1 MHRSSWLFVM
11 LFIGSLVVQVTTSNH
26 RACITTN
33 SSQCP
38 TFLIPTNGQNSSR
51 ACVCGQT
58 ERYRYIKCHQYRGT
72 ASILTGV
79 CATYND
85 SQDTI
90 ISGLCPYGNL
100 SIYPQYLKLPCDV
113 TELNSFMCGSFNRTG
128 KLCSQCMPGL
138 GPAVLS
144 NSPQCIE
151 CLDSRYGWLV
161 FIALGF
167 LGPTLLCIL
176 VIVFRINALSA
187 AMNMFI
193 FSSHLISTLAVWY
206 KFNFD
211 QLTTSAK
218 IAVRI
223 TLSFYGLWNM
233 DIFRFILHPFCISAN
248 FNSLDVQTLEY
259 VAAFC
264 PLVVL
269 VALFIC
275 IELHDNGFRPI
286 VVIWRPF
293 LKCCIRFRRSWKL
306 RGSIINAFATF
317 LLLSYSKFLA
327 VSTNLLYPVRT
338 KNTQGQTLGYVPLH
352 DASIPY
358 FSSDHKPYMIL
369 AIVVIVVFNLLPLLF
384 LLLYPLKI
392 VQRCLGRLPLRCVSF
407 LNTFADAFQGCY
419 KNGTGGTA
427 DCRYFAGLYLVFRV
441 VLFSQ
446 GYLTYYL
453 TMPFQALTCIIIAML
468 FVTIRPYKAQFYAY
482 THFDAWSFISIAVT
496 FMYTWFASFGAIV
509 RFSPIPLYIVYA
521 TPALYIILYAI
532 LRVLP
537 QMRCIK
543 VCIVGLIQIRNN
555 KKKTFEN
562 NVQSEEDE
570 LPHRLEHPSEYSPL
584 LPQASNPLPQETQ
597 EEAAATSCCC
607 CCCC

>member
-1 MHRSSWLFVM
+1 MR
-11 LFIGSLVVQVTTSNH
+11 
-26 RACITTN
+26 
-33 SSQCP
+33 
-38 TFLIPTNGQNSSR
+38 
-51 ACVCGQT
+51 
-58 ERYRYIKCHQYRGT
+58 IKCDQERGT
-72 ASILTGV
+72 ARVLTGI
-79 CATYND
+79 CATYN
-85 SQDTI
+85 SAQNSTVT
-90 ISGLCPYGNL
+90 GPCPYSEIGL
-100 SIYPQYLKLPCDV
+100 QYLQLPCDV

-128 KLCSQCMPGL
+128 QLCSQCMPGL

-144 NSPQCIE
+144 YYPKCIE
-151 CLDSRYGWLV
+151 CLDSSYGWLV

-187 AMNMFI
+187 SMNMFL
-193 FSSHLISTLAVWY
+193 FASHLISLHGL
-206 KFNFD
+206 NLI
-211 QLTTSAK
+211 QLPTFQRVIVS
-218 IAVRI
+218 IG
-223 TLSFYGLWNM
+223 LSFYGLWNM
-233 DIFRFILHPFCISAN
+233 EFFHYGLPPFCISVRL
-248 FNSLDVQTLEY
+248 NSLDVQALEY

-317 LLLSYSKFLA
+317 LLLSYSKTFS
-327 VSTNLLYPVRT
+327 VSFNLLFPVSVENSYGHRL
-338 KNTQGQTLGYVPLH
+338 QYVPFY
-352 DASIPY
+352 DASTPY
-358 FSSDHKPYMIL
+358 FSNNHKPFVIL
-369 AIVVIVVFNLLPLLF
+369 AIVMFTVFNLLPLLF

-446 GYLTYYL
+446 LYLPYYR
-453 TMPFQALTCIIIAML
+453 TMPFEVLNCIIFAML
-468 FVTIRPYKAQFYAY
+468 FLTVRPYKRNFYN
-482 THFDAWSFISIAVT
+482 HFDSWSFILIAVT
-496 FMYTWFASFGAIV
+496 NAYTWFVIFGEHMDL
-509 RFSPIPLYIVYA
+509 PQIPLYVVYA

-543 VCIVGLIQIRNN
+543 VCIAGLIQIRNN
-555 KKKTFEN
+555 KQETFEN

-584 LPQASNPLPQETQ
+584 LPQTSNPLPQETQ
-597 EEAAATSCCC
+597 EEAIAAAAAAATNILPTHSIRYGAKI
-607 CCCC
+607 